1 VVLQPEAE
9 GTLLHRA
16 ILPEVEV
23 LGIQEVVRLVAAGIH
38 DQEAAADLEVAEV
51 VVVVAEAEV
60 VEETKKLNS
69 NLKNSYL
76 DNFPEYLI
84 YF

>member
-1 VVLQPEAE
+1 MVLQPEAE